1 MGEIQ
6 AGYGGVFNS
15 NLWRRVSVSMVALG
29 TVAAVIGLVLLLVPS
44 DQASFGWFAYA
55 PLSNTTFSP
64 IGLQLSPRS
73 QVGIALFIVGLAVL
87 AFGAGWM
94 LGQRQAASPATIAR
108 SGQFRQL
115 KGPTASPASP
125 TP

>member
-1 MGEIQ
+1 MGEMQ
-6 AGYGGVFNS
+6 AGQGGVFNS
-15 NLWRRVSVSMVALG
+15 NLWRRVSVSMVVLG

-73 QVGIALFIVGLAVL
+73 QIGIALFIVGLAVL
-87 AFGAGWM
+87 SFGAGSM
-94 LGQRQAASPATIAR
+94 LGQRQAASQRRLLDPGS
-108 SGQFRQL
+108 SGN
-115 KGPTASPASP
+115 
-125 TP
+125 

>member
-1 MGEIQ
+1 MGEMQ
-6 AGYGGVFNS
+6 AGQGGVFAS

-29 TVAAVIGLVLLLVPS
+29 TAAAVIGLVLILMPS

-55 PLSNTTFSP
+55 PLSDTTFSP

-73 QVGIALFIVGLAVL
+73 QIGIALFVIGLAVL

-94 LGQRQAASPATIAR
+94 LGQRQSASQRRLPDPG
-108 SGQFRQL
+108 SLG
-115 KGPTASPASP
+115 S
-125 TP
+125 

>member
-1 MGEIQ
+1 MGEMH
-6 AGYGGVFNS
+6 AGQGGIFTS
-15 NLWRRVSVSMVALG
+15 RRVSVSMVVLG

-44 DQASFGWFAYA
+44 GQASFGWFAYA

-73 QVGIALFIVGLAVL
+73 QIGIALFVVGLAVL

-94 LGQRQAASPATIAR
+94 LGQRQAADK
-108 SGQFRQL
+108 RQL
-115 KGPTASPASP
+115 PDPGSPGS
-125 TP
+125 

>member
-6 AGYGGVFNS
+6 AGQGGFFDS

-29 TVAAVIGLVLLLVPS
+29 TAAAVIGLVLILMPS

-55 PLSNTTFSP
+55 PLSDTTFSP
-64 IGLQLSPRS
+64 IGLHFFPRS
-73 QVGIALFIVGLAVL
+73 QIGIALFVIGLAVL

-94 LGQRQAASPATIAR
+94 LGQRQAASQRRLPDPG
-108 SGQFRQL
+108 SLG
-115 KGPTASPASP
+115 S
-125 TP
+125 

>member
-1 MGEIQ
+1 
-6 AGYGGVFNS
+6 
-15 NLWRRVSVSMVALG
+15 MVLLG
-29 TVAAVIGLVLLLVPS
+29 TVAAAIGLVLLLVPS

-73 QVGIALFIVGLAVL
+73 QIGIALFLVGLAVL

-94 LGQRQAASPATIAR
+94 LGQRQAARQRRLSDPGS
-108 SGQFRQL
+108 SG
-115 KGPTASPASP
+115 K
-125 TP
+125 

>member
-1 MGEIQ
+1 MGETQ
-6 AGYGGVFNS
+6 AGQGGVFNS
-15 NLWRRVSVSMVALG
+15 ELSRRVSVSMVVLG
-29 TVAAVIGLVLLLVPS
+29 TVAAVIGLMLLLVPS

-73 QVGIALFIVGLAVL
+73 QIGIALFIVGLAVL

-94 LGQRQAASPATIAR
+94 LGQRQAASQRRLPDPGST
-108 SGQFRQL
+108 GN
-115 KGPTASPASP
+115 
-125 TP
+125 